1 MSSDLHVKIGDEL
14 DPRWKL
20 IARHNEKE
28 IFGFFGEY
36 RFLSN
41 FWPAYVFYEEK
52 VYPTAENAYQA
63 AKYYEHQRHSLVSC
77 PPEEAKRF
85 SRKHLASQRY
95 PKWVWNEK
103 KVSIMRDLLY
113 SKFIAN
119 PDLRD
124 KLLATG
130 DRQLVEANWWED
142 SFWGVYVPKE
152 GIPFGSNVLGK
163 LLMEVRAEVLD

>member
-1 MSSDLHVKIGDEL
+1 
-14 DPRWKL
+14 
-20 IARHNEKE
+20 
-28 IFGFFGEY
+28 
-36 RFLSN
+36 
-41 FWPAYVFYEEK
+41 
-52 VYPTAENAYQA
+52 
-63 AKYYEHQRHSLVSC
+63 
-77 PPEEAKRF
+77 
-85 SRKHLASQRY
+85 
-95 PKWVWNEK
+95 
-103 KVSIMRDLLY
+103 MRDLLY